1 MIEVILDSI
10 MEEPAAEIE
19 LEEEIELTEGIV
31 SPAQQE
37 AQEAINLMRQISK
50 SSIVPRGR
58 ALSRGSTRGRSKSR
72 DSSDSVLGNQP
83 RAISDTNVLVGPSP
97 IRGRSATS
105 DTVRGRPRIVLSD
118 DQRVALLASLEEED
132 PVTRGRPPVTRGRS
146 PMPKSKPPQRS
157 RYADAPAAEEKT
169 TPPPRPPRGFGSD
182 TPRSI
187 VEVKTEPKKDL
198 IVPEEKD
205 PEIDFETG
213 RKNLYNLLDKG
224 NEAIDGILNLAKEGE
239 HPRAYEVAGQLI
251 KTVSEVS
258 QNLLDLQD
266 KLKKVKE
273 VPNTGPKNVT
283 NALFVGST
291 TELQKM
297 LKKSK

>member
-1 MIEVILDSI
+1 MSKIDDKLNEVLGIAEEPNELEVIQK
-10 MEEPAAEIE
+10 E
-19 LEEEIELTEGIV
+19 T
-31 SPAQQE
+31 
-37 AQEAINLMRQISK
+37 
-50 SSIVPRGR
+50 
-58 ALSRGSTRGRSKSR
+58 
-72 DSSDSVLGNQP
+72 
-83 RAISDTNVLVGPSP
+83 
-97 IRGRSATS
+97 
-105 DTVRGRPRIVLSD
+105 
-118 DQRVALLASLEEED
+118 
-132 PVTRGRPPVTRGRS
+132 
-146 PMPKSKPPQRS
+146 
-157 RYADAPAAEEKT
+157 
-169 TPPPRPPRGFGSD
+169 
-182 TPRSI
+182 
-187 VEVKTEPKKDL
+187 KDL
-198 IVPEEKD
+198 VMPEDKD
-205 PEIDFETG
+205 PDIDFETG
-213 RKNLYNLLDKG
+213 RKNLYNLIDKG

>member
-1 MIEVILDSI
+1 M
-10 MEEPAAEIE
+10 
-19 LEEEIELTEGIV
+19 
-31 SPAQQE
+31 
-37 AQEAINLMRQISK
+37 SK
-50 SSIVPRGR
+50 IDDK
-58 ALSRGSTRGRSKSR
+58 LNE
-72 DSSDSVLGNQP
+72 VLGI
-83 RAISDTNVLVGPSP
+83 A
-97 IRGRSATS
+97 
-105 DTVRGRPRIVLSD
+105 
-118 DQRVALLASLEEED
+118 ED
-132 PVTRGRPPVTRGRS
+132 VT
-146 PMPKSKPPQRS
+146 
-157 RYADAPAAEEKT
+157 YEN
-169 TPPPRPPRGFGSD
+169 
-182 TPRSI
+182 
-187 VEVKTEPKKDL
+187 EVKTETKKDL

-213 RKNLYNLLDKG
+213 RKNLYNLIDKG

-297 LKKSK
+297 LKDKTQ

>member
-1 MIEVILDSI
+1 M
-10 MEEPAAEIE
+10 
-19 LEEEIELTEGIV
+19 
-31 SPAQQE
+31 
-37 AQEAINLMRQISK
+37 SK
-50 SSIVPRGR
+50 IDDK
-58 ALSRGSTRGRSKSR
+58 LNE
-72 DSSDSVLGNQP
+72 VLGIAEVDKTYENE
-83 RAISDTNVLVGPSP
+83 VL
-97 IRGRSATS
+97 
-105 DTVRGRPRIVLSD
+105 
-118 DQRVALLASLEEED
+118 
-132 PVTRGRPPVTRGRS
+132 
-146 PMPKSKPPQRS
+146 
-157 RYADAPAAEEKT
+157 
-169 TPPPRPPRGFGSD
+169 
-182 TPRSI
+182 
-187 VEVKTEPKKDL
+187 PKKMNTEVM
-198 IVPEEKD
+198 VPEDKD
-205 PEIDFETG
+205 PDIDFETG

-297 LKKSK
+297 LKGKKE

>member
-1 MIEVILDSI
+1 M
-10 MEEPAAEIE
+10 
-19 LEEEIELTEGIV
+19 
-31 SPAQQE
+31 
-37 AQEAINLMRQISK
+37 SK
-50 SSIVPRGR
+50 IDDK
-58 ALSRGSTRGRSKSR
+58 LNE
-72 DSSDSVLGNQP
+72 VLGI
-83 RAISDTNVLVGPSP
+83 A
-97 IRGRSATS
+97 
-105 DTVRGRPRIVLSD
+105 
-118 DQRVALLASLEEED
+118 ED
-132 PVTRGRPPVTRGRS
+132 VT
-146 PMPKSKPPQRS
+146 
-157 RYADAPAAEEKT
+157 YEN
-169 TPPPRPPRGFGSD
+169 
-182 TPRSI
+182 
-187 VEVKTEPKKDL
+187 EVKTETKKDL

-213 RKNLYNLLDKG
+213 RKNLYNLIDKG

-297 LKKSK
+297 LKKGK